1 MNVDSSLVSKYY
13 KSYQQYVFKDSIE
26 AFVDSSVP
34 FRLLAFYHFLTNIAA
49 SKLEFSISSI
59 VKKLHLYDAFL
70 VEQDVFSAMV
80 NVDVVDSFDNIDHGM
95 LVACYGEVNYEGK
108 AIYNRQ
114 CLCDALEST
123 DFYDKAILDGSISKV
138 LRELDNYANEDY
150 RHRWYSV
157 VLEAIDA
164 KRHWLTSLKGNN
176 DM

>member
-1 MNVDSSLVSKYY
+1 MNAASLVSKYY

-49 SKLEFSISSI
+49 TSKLEFSISSI

-80 NVDVVDSFDNIDHGM
+80 TADFADSFDNIDHGM

-108 AIYNRQ
+108 AIYNRC
-114 CLCDALEST
+114 CLYNALKST
-123 DFYDKAILDGSISKV
+123 DFYDKAILDGSIDKV
-138 LRELDNYANEDY
+138 LRELDSHTNEDY
-150 RHRWYSV
+150 RHRWYSA

-164 KRHWLTSLKGNN
+164 KRHWLANVKGNN
-176 DM
+176 DS